1 VPSSL
6 AAMLDEARQLGDVE
20 ADAAVEMIGKHVW
33 AINALLREV
42 RDNDASMPPQVPR
55 SIHNL
60 VLPCL
65 PSSADLYRIRRAQRF
80 ADRHMPAIAVSLF
93 CGSLP
98 ASYTVREGAKILAAT
113 GRMKSDIDRRV
124 NETIQFVLDV
134 LQPHGLERGG
144 RGLIAIG
151 KVRLVH
157 AAVRAALRKKAT
169 GSLPINQEHMLGT
182 LGLFSALVLRSIQR
196 LGAEV
201 DARDAEDFIYLWSVV
216 GAMLGIESRFLPSN
230 LAAANEMLD
239 AINKRHYEPSPEGR
253 DLMAVLLS
261 GMERHTAPVGLRHAP
276 NYLIHHL
283 LDEDV
288 ATALGCPPPSKS
300 WGRMAGLAV
309 RALSPRAITA
319 AITPLAGRRLMA
331 GMTLAYRQGIRMNH
345 FEMPVLMRLAGID
358 RLFGSGAG

>member
-6 AAMLDEARQLGDVE
+6 EATLDEAKQLGDAE
-20 ADAAVEMIGKHVW
+20 ADAAVELIGKRVW

-42 RDNDASMPPQVPR
+42 RDNDATLPAKVPP
-55 SIHNL
+55 SIHEL
-60 VLPCL
+60 VLPSL
-65 PSSADLYRIRRAQRF
+65 PGSVDLYRIRRAQRF
-80 ADRHMPAIAVSLF
+80 ADRHLPAIAVSLF

-113 GRMKSDIDRRV
+113 GRMKNDIDRRI

-169 GSLPINQEHMLGT
+169 GGLPINQEHMLGT

-201 DARDAEDFIYLWSVV
+201 DARDAEDYIYLWSVV
-216 GAMLGIESRFLPSN
+216 GAMLGIESRFLPCD
-230 LAAANEMLD
+230 LAAANETLET
-239 AINKRHYEPSPEGR
+239 INKRHYEPSTDGKE
-253 DLMAVLLS
+253 LMAALLNS
-261 GMERHTAPVGLRHAP
+261 MERHTAPVGLRHAP

-288 ATALGCPPPSKS
+288 ATALGCPPPSES
-300 WGRMAGLAV
+300 WGRMAAFAV
-309 RALSPRAITA
+309 RALSPRALTKA
-319 AITPLAGRRLMA
+319 VTPLAGRRLLA
-331 GMTLAYRQGIRMNH
+331 GMTLAYRQGTRMNH
-345 FEMPVLMRLAGID
+345 FEMPVLMDVVWATQDQLR
-358 RLFGSGAG
+358 